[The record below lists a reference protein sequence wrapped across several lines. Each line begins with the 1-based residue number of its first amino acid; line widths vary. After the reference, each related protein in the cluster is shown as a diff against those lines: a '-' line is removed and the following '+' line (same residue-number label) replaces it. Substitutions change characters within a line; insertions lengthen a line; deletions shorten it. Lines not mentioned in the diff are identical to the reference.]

1 MARAGYDF
9 QSPDMKNAIGKEAR
23 AMSKEIIQFDQ
34 AMFETRLDAMV
45 RDKVEQIVN
54 AMLDEEAD
62 LIANAARYE
71 RSDGRKAYRAGH
83 YARGFTVKAGR
94 LALRIPKLKGAVFE
108 SAVIERY
115 RRREQ
120 SVEESLIDM
129 YLAGVST
136 RRVDD
141 ISQLLWGE
149 RMPSQTLSDKL
160 KRVYDQIDQWRNRP
174 LDSEYPYVFM
184 DGVWHKRSWGGGV
197 ENVSVLVAIGVDA
210 DGRREVI
217 GVAEGM
223 KEDKAGWEQFIRS
236 MIERG
241 LKGVRLVV
249 GDRCAGLVAT
259 VDSMLPKAR
268 YQRCMVHFMRNVL
281 SKVPPTH
288 REWASAALKAIF
300 AMESRASA
308 LAKAE
313 TVASEME
320 TRKLRAAANCLREG
334 IGETTTY
341 LLDEYPAEHRRRI
354 RTNNMIE
361 RLNREIR
368 RRTRVVGSFPDG
380 RSALMLV
387 CARIRY
393 VTANEWST
401 RRYLDMSRLNDR
413 LMEAN

>member
-83 YARGFTVKAGR
+83 YARRFTVKAGR

-160 KRVYDQIDQWRNRP
+160 KRVYDQIDEWRNRP

-223 KEDKAGWEQFIRS
+223 KEDKASWEQFIRS